1 MATQL
6 KPHRRAEKFS
16 TRQHRRPAW
25 RQRLVEAERGVT
37 RGFRDDSTLFL
48 HFFSGSVI
56 LVTAVVLNIS
66 PIEWTVLILSLTLVV
81 AAEMFNKVL
90 LAIGKHVDRHSTPPL
105 LNDLRIGTAAV
116 FVTIIGGLLTIG
128 LIFGRHVWS
137 CLAHEPAVDH

>member
-1 MATQL
+1 MTTQL

-16 TRQHRRPAW
+16 TRRRRRPAW

-37 RGFRDDSTLFL
+37 RDFRDDSTLFL

-66 PIEWTVLILSLTLVV
+66 PIEWTALILSLTVV
-81 AAEMFNKVL
+81 VTAEIFNKVL
-90 LAIGKHVDRHSTPPL
+90 LVIGKHVDRHSTAPL

-128 LIFGRHVWS
+128 LIFGRRVWE
-137 CLAHEPAVDH
+137 LFGA